1 MGQPFN
7 PYAPPQAPY
16 QQPYAAP
23 PPGWGAPAYHVVGQN
38 LVAMNGAV
46 LPEVCLKCGARADLV
61 RKRKKFQWVPPWTYV
76 LLVVS
81 LLLGAIVMTIL
92 QKRGTLDVPLCTACK
107 TRWTHATL
115 AMVGAVLGIFLVLPL
130 VAVLAASDV
139 LPADTGPLIAVVLML
154 GWLVGIVVISR
165 VFVRAR
171 TVWTT
176 RIEKSGYIT
185 VAGVHPQALAFLAST
200 AQAVPQ
206 PQQP

>member
-1 MGQPFN
+1 VGQPFN
-7 PYAPPQAPY
+7 PYAPPQAQY

-23 PPGWGAPAYHVVGQN
+23 PPGWGAAAYHVAGTN
-38 LVAMNGAV
+38 LVAMSGAV
-46 LPEVCLKCGARADLV
+46 LPEVCVKCGARANLV
-61 RKRKKFQWVPPWTYV
+61 RKRKKFQWVPPWTYI

-81 LLLGAIVMTIL
+81 LLIGAIVMTIM
-92 QKRGTLDVPLCTACK
+92 QKRGTLDLPLCTECK
-107 TRWTHATL
+107 TRWGHATL

-130 VAVLAASDV
+130 VAVIAAV
-139 LPADTGPLIAVVLML
+139 LPDDIAPLVAIVLML
-154 GWLVGIVVISR
+154 GWLVGVVIVSR
-165 VFVRAR
+165 VFVRGR

-200 AQAVPQ
+200 AQPA